1 MADVRRE
8 DWTAKKYFASPAT
21 SRSDLALLAEK
32 GAATYKAIKD
42 GEIERDESAAMD
54 LGTKVHAAV
63 LEPDL
68 WAEECARLR
77 ERIVE
82 KPKFEG
88 KGAKAREQEWIA
100 KLPADAIVCTPTQ
113 LAALLT
119 PYRTANAMARSMA
132 GRQTP
137 AARRARRIIEL
148 SEREVSYTWTD
159 HDPLLAAG
167 PMRCR
172 CRIDLLCMTPAGPAI
187 ADLKTTLDPSD
198 SGFARSAAKLRYLWQ
213 SAFYGAP
220 IFEVTGI
227 EPAFA
232 FICIRSKPP
241 YEIAIHDTDPDD
253 IVVAQQ
259 QVRAAMR
266 ALSAHIAS
274 DEWFAPWER
283 GAKDPIS
290 GRDTGHQL
298 LEMPAYWAR
307 ETT

>member
-1 MADVRRE
+1 MADVQRR
-8 DWTAKKYFASPAT
+8 DWTAAQYFADPAT
-21 SRSDLALLAEK
+21 SRSDLALLASE

-42 GEIERDESAAMD
+42 GEIEREESAAMD

-63 LEPDL
+63 IEPDL
-68 WAEECARLR
+68 WAEQCERLR

-88 KGAKAREQEWIA
+88 KGAKAREEEWQA
-100 KLPADAIVCTPTQ
+100 ALPADAIVGTPTQ
-113 LAALLT
+113 IATLVA

-159 HDPLLAAG
+159 TDPLLAAG

-172 CRIDLLCMTPAGPAI
+172 CRIDLLCMTPAGPAS

-213 SAFYGAP
+213 PAFYGAP
-220 IFEVTGI
+220 VLEETGI
-227 EPAFA
+227 EPTFA

-241 YEIAIHDTDPDD
+241 YEIAIYDVSTDD
-253 IVVAQQ
+253 ITAAQQ
-259 QVRAAMR
+259 QVRQAMR
-266 ALSAHIAS
+266 TLSTCIAS
-274 DEWFAPWER
+274 GDWSAPWER
-283 GAKDPIS
+283 GAKDTR
-290 GRDTGHQL
+290 GRDVGHQL
-298 LEMPAYWAR
+298 LEMPAYWAK
-307 ETT
+307 ETR